1 MLEAGDRDMGLAWTG
16 CRAGMTR
23 LVWVVRAKHCA
34 DIGYDVVLLICF
46 TLLLFTDYTTATGV
60 IERLSPGVS

>member
-46 TLLLFTDYTTATGV
+46 TLLLLG
-60 IERLSPGVS
+60 L